1 METKQLLLAQV
12 GFLQDNYNNLVAA
25 HSLAKDDWDKEILL
39 KISTNLLQTIGN
51 TMDIITKMK

>member
-1 METKQLLLAQV
+1 MQTKELLLIQV

-25 HSLAKDDWDKEILL
+25 HNLAQDDWDKEILL
-39 KISTNLLQTIGN
+39 KIATNLLQTIGN